1 MEDFSFLYT
10 IIQTVIIIK
19 FKVIK
24 IISLVPSITET
35 LFDFGLTETEIIGR
49 TKFCIHPEHSVK
61 KVTVIGGTKNLN
73 LEKIR
78 NLQPDLIIA
87 NREENEK
94 LQVEELEKE
103 FKVWVTDIKNL
114 HDNENFL
121 LELGSL
127 FNKEE
132 NAQNYIEKTRTI
144 FENISKEPSKKT
156 AYLIWKDPYMTVG
169 NDTFIHHMMEHL
181 GFENIFKNQK
191 RYPIVSIEDMHAA
204 EYILLSSEPFPF
216 REKHI
221 AKLQKEIPS
230 AKIILVEGEA
240 FSWYGTPLVKWE
252 SYYRSLNSN
261 L

>member
-1 MEDFSFLYT
+1 M
-10 IIQTVIIIK
+10 
-19 FKVIK
+19 K
-24 IISLVPSITET
+24 IVSLVPSITET
-35 LFDFGLTETEIIGR
+35 LFDFGLTDAEIIGR

-73 LEKIR
+73 MEKIR

-94 LQVEELEKE
+94 LQVEEFAKE
-103 FKVWVTDIKNL
+103 FKVWLTDIKNL
-114 HDNENFL
+114 SDNENFL
-121 LELGSL
+121 QELGIRL
-127 FNKEE
+127 NRKEI
-132 NAQNYIEKTRTI
+132 AQNYIQEIRTI
-144 FENISKEPSKKT
+144 FEDISTGPSKNT

-169 NDTFIHHMMEHL
+169 NDTFIHHILERL

-191 RYPIVSIEDMHAA
+191 RYPVVSTEEMRAA

-221 AKLQKEIPS
+221 AALQKEIPS

-240 FSWYGTPLVKWE
+240 FSWYGTPLVKWA
-252 SYYRSLNSN
+252 SYYRSLLEN